1 MGSEFMVRVQD
12 VCFSVK
18 FAGFECS
25 VHYLRVRVWVWDA
38 LCGLRVAGLG
48 FRVWDF
54 GFGGSGRRVKLAR
67 SERFV
72 LSGTVNPSFRAF
84 FMPQVYGPTS

>member
-1 MGSEFMVRVQD
+1 MHGFDSGNLWFGFRNPSPRAMGSEFMVRVQD

-38 LCGLRVAGLG
+38 LCGLRVKGLG

-54 GFGGSGRRVKLAR
+54 GFGGSG
-67 SERFV
+67 
-72 LSGTVNPSFRAF
+72 
-84 FMPQVYGPTS
+84 